1 MHILYINL
9 DGRPDRRIH
18 CEHELAK
25 LDIPDKHIT
34 RLPAVKVPDA
44 RVGCSMSHLRALRM
58 ARDLGWPE
66 VMIVEDDIRF
76 TQPEWYS
83 AALRAVLDSPDAGFD
98 VLLLAGNLAKHLADA
113 QTHPNS
119 HPIAAEL
126 PGAAALTP
134 QPTLHKVTR
143 CWTTTGYIVKAHFY
157 DTLIDNV
164 SDGIKRLLNSPH
176 FGSAFCI
183 DVYWQ
188 HLMPYSEFLIVA
200 PRTVS
205 QLHAFSDIERKV
217 VDYDWLMLDSAHSVP

>member
-25 LDIPDKHIT
+25 LDVPDKHIT
-34 RLPAVKVPDA
+34 RLSAVKVVDA
-44 RVGCSMSHLRALRM
+44 RVGCSMSHLKALRM
-58 ARDLGWPE
+58 ARDAAWPE

-98 VLLLAGNLAKHLADA
+98 VLLLAGNLARHLAD
-113 QTHPNS
+113 TRDRPNS
-119 HPIAAEL
+119 HPVAATL
-126 PGAAALTP
+126 ACSLSP
-134 QPTLHKVTR
+134 QPTLHKVDR

-157 DTLIDNV
+157 DRLIGNV
-164 SDGIKRLLNSPH
+164 SYGIKRLLASPH

-188 HLMPYSEFLIVA
+188 HLMTDSEFLIIM

-217 VDYDWLMLDSAHSVP
+217 VDYDWLMLDKE